1 MSEGKRRRPKR
12 RRVCDTTNGHAAA
25 AAQASQPSEP
35 WRPCGDDWPTARI
48 QAALDCWS
56 MLPPPPTLMSSSE
69 NSLPSFP
76 FIVCQPR
83 RRSYQQSRDGSMDT
97 SIYRYAVQACKLPM
111 IPAPPTSAVMTMTTA
126 TNVDSNVTT
135 NIQPSTLIEK
145 NKHRYQQL
153 QSRDLTG
160 ATVRINRGQY
170 LGNTGIITEK
180 MDVHL
185 LQLDSVPTPLA
196 ICDVRVMHY
205 EDDASSDGFDE
216 DGITDSG
223 AGRRRGLDD
232 EDVPTSIDA
241 DSDRI
246 KKKYTGAMVYVA
258 PNSNANREYWGVSGT
273 VLRVLAL
280 GDWYILD
287 NQNVEMAFRASSLD
301 VLRYA
306 DECSVN
312 GDADV
317 MIERND
323 DDDNHD
329 GEVAAGV
336 KEAVDMNEICPGQ
349 QPTVIRDEYSV
360 PLCMMSTT
368 NESSTEAEQENER
381 DEDLRTHHP
390 SDNIESEC
398 VEDTSSKT
406 PIEIDDSTK
415 RDENDDVM
423 DVDGA
428 TVVEKV
434 EICNMQ
440 QPVLLSIDS
449 NNVKVENS
457 DESDKWRSNNDAKED
472 GRVEEVNERDA
483 LLASKMIG
491 NETSD
496 NTFPD
501 VTEITGHP
509 PTTFENAT
517 AEKDTIVDES
527 PKNPE
532 VYSVKL
538 PTIES
543 IELAARLSA
552 FDSFLFL
559 AHRRHTWGP
568 ALDTTNKDAD
578 AATAQVLD
586 QGEGD
591 MEDISL
597 PRSNQDDDDRSKMI
611 GGEVSMKSA
620 LSASTTV
627 RNEIDRAINV
637 PRTRRDG
644 DRGKAEVNAQRNV
657 VFDLNRQHR
666 ESRNLP
672 TAMVLPGTEVLIDGE
687 QQQQPLRIV
696 PLEERIV
703 RLVPGSLAERV
714 ELTERLGAF
723 DDYMFLLGK

>member
-1 MSEGKRRRPKR
+1 MHK
-12 RRVCDTTNGHAAA
+12 
-25 AAQASQPSEP
+25 
-35 WRPCGDDWPTARI
+35 
-48 QAALDCWS
+48 
-56 MLPPPPTLMSSSE
+56 PPPTLICSSD

-83 RRSYQQSRDGSMDT
+83 RRSCQQS
-97 SIYRYAVQACKLPM
+97 RYAVQACKLPM
-111 IPAPPTSAVMTMTTA
+111 IPAPTIPAVTTTTPA
-126 TNVDSNVTT
+126 TEVDSNVAT
-135 NIQPSTLIEK
+135 NKKLSTPIDK

-153 QSRDLTG
+153 QSRNLTC

-170 LGNTGIITEK
+170 LGIIGIITEK
-180 MDVHL
+180 IDVHL
-185 LQLDSVPTPLA
+185 LQLDTVPTPLT
-196 ICDVRVMHY
+196 IRDVRVLRY
-205 EDDASSDGFDE
+205 ADDASGDGFDE

-223 AGRRRGLDD
+223 AGRRRGGDD
-232 EDVPTSIDA
+232 DDVPTSINA
-241 DSDRI
+241 DSDSI
-246 KKKYTGAMVYVA
+246 QKKYIGAMVYVA
-258 PNSNANREYWGVSGT
+258 QDSSANREYWGVSGT
-273 VLRVLAL
+273 VMRVLAL
-280 GDWYILD
+280 GDWYIID

-301 VLRYA
+301 VLKYA

-312 GDADV
+312 GDANV
-317 MIERND
+317 TVELND
-323 DDDNHD
+323 DEDNYD

-336 KEAVDMNEICPGQ
+336 KEAVDMSEICPGQ
-349 QPTVIRDEYSV
+349 QRMVRDEFSV
-360 PLCMMSTT
+360 PLCMSRTIA
-368 NESSTEAEQENER
+368 SPTEAEQENER
-381 DEDLRTHHP
+381 DEDLQTHHP

-406 PIEIDDSTK
+406 PFEIDDSTK

-440 QPVLLSIDS
+440 QPVLLPIDS

-597 PRSNQDDDDRSKMI
+597 ARSNQDDDDRSKMI

-644 DRGKAEVNAQRNV
+644 DRGNAEVNAQRNV

-672 TAMVLPGTEVLIDGE
+672 TAMVLPSTEVLMDGE